1 MFYKIDFSIAF
12 SCKIY
17 PKILD
22 FRFSILYLC
31 SVVLTTEYT
40 ESHGVFIFSNCH
52 TEPPLC
58 HPEPPLCHPERSEGS
73 RGHQHGKKLR
83 YVFRFF
89 VAKAPLNDK

>member
-17 PKILD
+17 PEILD

-31 SVVLTTEYT
+31 SVVLTI
-40 ESHGVFIFSNCH
+40 SPF
-52 TEPPLC
+52 C